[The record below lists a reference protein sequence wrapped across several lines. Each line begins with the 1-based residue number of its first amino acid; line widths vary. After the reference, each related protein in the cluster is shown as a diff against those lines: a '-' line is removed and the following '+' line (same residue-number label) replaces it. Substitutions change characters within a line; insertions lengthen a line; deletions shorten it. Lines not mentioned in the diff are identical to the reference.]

1 MMNGSSMKKY
11 LYIIGV
17 ALLAFASC
25 RKPEYVE
32 PTAERQGLTSLTA
45 ILVDGPY
52 AGQELAKLS
61 VTDPDATYLEIP
73 IPFYYPEV
81 SNDETLIHML
91 KLRVQAELQ
100 PNYKITPKLGVLDL
114 TVENVFTLTD
124 PKGNSREITITG
136 KRTKSSSC
144 SLVAMMVEDVK
155 TSAVIYEESSKIL
168 IPYLD
173 DLSSVLITGQ
183 VSPHAKLVKVNG
195 KAYNEKTR
203 YNMNTGASIT
213 VLAHDGVTERTYT
226 VEQGIP
232 SLLSSGVRENSVARL
247 FNVDPETMAGLPPY
261 TDDSFVSLAGLG
273 TSVIVGLGN
282 GRTPVYLDAF
292 TGSRKGEINLGS
304 AVADCLT
311 SDDSGNMVIANFAK
325 GGLEAQDVNIY
336 VTSSV
341 TDAPVLLHTFTNPL
355 TTPIG
360 HRIKVSGNVR
370 GDACIVLTSEGIP
383 NLTSSS
389 EIVYLLVR
397 GGEVTEVKTKSFAAL
412 GLAWGSAPVSSAT
425 VCPASDDPDKDGW
438 FIDYYEDN
446 VDPSVT
452 SESAD
457 CYILHYV
464 NAKDK
469 DYWLDLVGNWGV
481 NPNCL
486 DLKVFNGTP
495 YLTLFAVS
503 HFPQW
508 DIRPKLRLYDAT
520 DPSEVRL
527 LLKNDNTA
535 IYQKGARNEPTGASG
550 DVVLVPSVDG
560 YRVYLYY
567 YDHHTQVIGAY
578 VADCFE
584 I

>member
-1 MMNGSSMKKY
+1 MKKY
-11 LYIIGV
+11 LYIFWA
-17 ALLAFASC
+17 ALLAFVSC
-25 RKPEYVE
+25 HKPEYVE
-32 PTAERQGLTSLTA
+32 PTAERQGLSSLTA
-45 ILVDGPY
+45 IFVDGPY
-52 AGQELAKLS
+52 AGQELARLT
-61 VTDPDATYLEIP
+61 VTDPDASLLEIP

-81 SNDETLIHML
+81 SNDETLIYMM

-100 PNYKITPKLGVLDL
+100 PNYKISPKLGVLDL

-136 KRTKSSSC
+136 KRSKSSTC

-155 TSAVIYEESSKIL
+155 TSAVIYEESDKVL
-168 IPYLD
+168 IPYLE
-173 DLSSVLITGQ
+173 DLSSVRITGQ

-195 KAYNEKTR
+195 KAYNEKAR
-203 YNMNTGASIT
+203 YNLNTGATIT
-213 VLAHDGVTERTYT
+213 VQAHDGVSERTYT

-232 SLLSSGVRENSVARL
+232 SLLTSGMREESVARL
-247 FNVDPETMAGLPPY
+247 FNVDPESMAGLPPY

-273 TSVIVGLGN
+273 TNVVVGLGN

-292 TGSRKGEINLGS
+292 TGSKKGQINLGS

-311 SDDSGNMVIANFAK
+311 SDDAGNLVIANFAS
-325 GGLEAQDVNIY
+325 GGAEAQDVNIY

-341 TDAPVLLHTFTNPL
+341 TETPVLLHTFTNPAM
-355 TTPIG
+355 TPVG
-360 HRIKVSGNVR
+360 HRIKVSGNVKD
-370 GDACIVLTSEGIP
+370 DACIVLTAEGITGVT
-383 NLTSSS
+383 TSS
-389 EIVYLLVR
+389 EMVYLLVR
-397 GGEVTEVKTKSFAAL
+397 DGMVSEVKTKDFSVF
-412 GLAWGSAPVSSAT
+412 GMGWGAAPVNSAT
-425 VCPASDDPDKDGW
+425 ICPASENPDKDGW
-438 FIDYYEDN
+438 FIDYYEGN

-457 CYILHYV
+457 CYILHYIDG
-464 NAKDK
+464 KDR

-520 DPSEVRL
+520 DPSAARL
-527 LLKNDNTA
+527 LMSNDNLA
-535 IYQKGARNEPTGASG
+535 IFQKGARNEPTGASG
-550 DVVLVPSVDG
+550 DVVLVPSTDG
-560 YRVYLYY
+560 YRMYLYY

>member
-1 MMNGSSMKKY
+1 MKKY
-11 LYIIGV
+11 LYIFGA
-17 ALLAFASC
+17 ALLALASC
-25 RKPEYVE
+25 HKPEYVE

-45 ILVDGPY
+45 IMVDGPY
-52 AGQELAKLS
+52 AGQELAKLT
-61 VTDPDATYLEIP
+61 VTDPDASYLEIP
-73 IPFYYPEV
+73 VPFFYPEV
-81 SNDETLIHML
+81 SNDETLIYMMN
-91 KLRVQAELQ
+91 LRVQAELQ

-114 TVENVFTLTD
+114 TEENTFTLID
-124 PKGNSREITITG
+124 PKGNSREIVITG
-136 KRTKSSSC
+136 KRSKSSNC
-144 SLVAMMVEDVK
+144 ALVAMMVEDVK
-155 TSAVIYEESSKIL
+155 TSGVIYEESSKIL
-168 IPYLD
+168 IPYLE
-173 DLSSVLITGQ
+173 DLSSVQITGQ
-183 VSPHAKLVKVNG
+183 VTPHAKLLKVNG
-195 KAYNEKTR
+195 KVYNEKTR
-203 YNMNTGASIT
+203 YNLNTGATIT
-213 VLAHDGVTERTYT
+213 VQAHDGVTERTYT

-232 SLLSSGVRENSVARL
+232 SLLTSGMREESVARL

-273 TSVIVGLGN
+273 TYVIVGLGN

-292 TGSRKGEINLGS
+292 TGSKKGQINLGS

-311 SDDSGNMVIANFAK
+311 SDDAGNLVIANFAT
-325 GGLEAQDVNIY
+325 GGAEAQDVNIY

-341 TDAPVLLHTFTNPL
+341 TDAPVLLHTFMNPAM
-355 TTPIG
+355 TPVG
-360 HRIKVSGNVR
+360 HRIKVSGNVK
-370 GDACIVLTSEGIP
+370 GDACIVLTAEGIAGVT
-383 NLTSSS
+383 TSS
-389 EIVYLLVR
+389 EVVYLLVR
-397 GGEVTEVKTKSFAAL
+397 DGQVSEVKTRNFAAF
-412 GLAWGSAPVSSAT
+412 GMGWGAAPVNIAT
-425 VCPASDDPDKDGW
+425 VCPASENPDKDGW
-438 FIDYYEDN
+438 FIDYYEGN

-457 CYILHYV
+457 CYILHYIDG
-464 NAKDK
+464 KER

-508 DIRPKLRLYDAT
+508 EIRPKLRLYDAT
-520 DPSEVRL
+520 DPSAARL
-527 LLKNDNTA
+527 LMGNDNLA

-550 DVVLVPSVDG
+550 DVVLVPSTDG
-560 YRVYLYY
+560 YRMYLYY

>member
-1 MMNGSSMKKY
+1 MKNT
-11 LYIIGV
+11 LYTLSTLL
-17 ALLAFASC
+17 ALLFAVSAC
-25 RKPEYVE
+25 HKPEFVE

-45 ILVDGPY
+45 ILVEGPY
-52 AGQELAKLS
+52 AGQELAKLAI
-61 VTDPDATYLEIP
+61 TDPDESYLEIP

-81 SNDETLIHML
+81 SNEETLIYMM

-100 PNYKITPKLGVLDL
+100 PNYKISPRLGVLDL
-114 TVENVFTLTD
+114 TEENKFTLTD

-136 KRTKSSSC
+136 KRSKSSSC
-144 SLVAMMVEDVK
+144 ALVSLMVEDVK
-155 TSAVIYEESSKIL
+155 TSAVIYEESSQIL
-168 IPYLD
+168 IPYLE
-173 DLSSVLITGQ
+173 DLSAVQITGQ
-183 VSPHAKLVKVNG
+183 VTPHAKLLKING
-195 KAYNEKTR
+195 KVYNEKTR
-203 YNMNTGASIT
+203 YNLNTGAT
-213 VLAHDGVTERTYT
+213 VTVQAHDGVTERTYS

-232 SLLSSGVRENSVARL
+232 NLLSSGMREESVARL

-273 TSVIVGLGN
+273 TYVIVGLGN

-292 TGSRKGEINLGS
+292 TGAKKGQINLGS

-311 SDDSGNMVIANFAK
+311 SDDAGNLIIANFAS
-325 GGLEAQDVNIY
+325 GGAEAQDVNIY

-341 TDAPVLLHTFTNPL
+341 SEAPVLLCTFTNPVM
-355 TTPIG
+355 TPVG
-360 HRIKVSGNVR
+360 HRIKVSGDVKNN
-370 GDACIVLTSEGIP
+370 ACIVLTAEGIAGVTT
-383 NLTSSS
+383 TS
-389 EIVYLLVR
+389 EMVYLLVR
-397 GGEVTEVKTKSFAAL
+397 DGAVTDVKTKDFA
-412 GLAWGSAPVSSAT
+412 GFGMSWGAAPVNSAT
-425 VCPASDDPDKDGW
+425 VCPASEDPDKDGW
-438 FIDYYEDN
+438 FIDFYEGN

-457 CYILHYV
+457 CYILHYID
-464 NAKDK
+464 AKDR

-508 DIRPKLRLYDAT
+508 EIRPKLRLYDAT
-520 DPSEVRL
+520 DPSAVRL
-527 LLKNDNTA
+527 LLGNDNLS
-535 IYQKGARNEPTGASG
+535 IFQKGARNEPTGASG

-560 YRVYLYY
+560 YRMYLYY

>member
-1 MMNGSSMKKY
+1 MKKY
-11 LYIIGV
+11 LYIFWA
-17 ALLAFASC
+17 ALLAFVSC
-25 RKPEYVE
+25 HKPEYVE
-32 PTAERQGLTSLTA
+32 PTAERQGLSSLTA
-45 ILVDGPY
+45 IFVDGPY
-52 AGQELAKLS
+52 AGQELARLT
-61 VTDPDATYLEIP
+61 VTDPDASLLEIP

-81 SNDETLIHML
+81 SNDETLIYMM

-100 PNYKITPKLGVLDL
+100 PNYKISPKLGVLDL

-136 KRTKSSSC
+136 KRSKSSTC

-155 TSAVIYEESSKIL
+155 TSAVIYEESDKVL
-168 IPYLD
+168 IPYLE
-173 DLSSVLITGQ
+173 DLSSVRITGQ

-195 KAYNEKTR
+195 KAYNEKAR
-203 YNMNTGASIT
+203 YNLNTGATIT
-213 VLAHDGVTERTYT
+213 VQAHDGVSERTYT

-232 SLLSSGVRENSVARL
+232 SLLTSGMREESVARL
-247 FNVDPETMAGLPPY
+247 FNVDPESMAGLPPY

-273 TSVIVGLGN
+273 TNVVVGLGN

-292 TGSRKGEINLGS
+292 TGSKKGQINLGS

-311 SDDSGNMVIANFAK
+311 SDDAGNLVIANFAS
-325 GGLEAQDVNIY
+325 GGAEAQDVNIY

-341 TDAPVLLHTFTNPL
+341 TETPVLLHTFTNPAM
-355 TTPIG
+355 TPVG
-360 HRIKVSGNVR
+360 HRIKVSGNVKD
-370 GDACIVLTSEGIP
+370 DACIVLTAEGITGVT
-383 NLTSSS
+383 TSS
-389 EIVYLLVR
+389 EMVYLLVR
-397 GGEVTEVKTKSFAAL
+397 DGMVSEVKTKDFSVF
-412 GLAWGSAPVSSAT
+412 GMGWGAAPVNSAT
-425 VCPASDDPDKDGW
+425 ICPASENPDKDGW
-438 FIDYYEDN
+438 FIDYYDGN

-457 CYILHYV
+457 CYILHYIDG
-464 NAKDK
+464 KDR

-520 DPSEVRL
+520 DPSAARL
-527 LLKNDNTA
+527 LMSNDNLA
-535 IYQKGARNEPTGASG
+535 IFQKGARNEPTGASG
-550 DVVLVPSVDG
+550 DVVLVPSTDG
-560 YRVYLYY
+560 YRMYLYY

>member
-1 MMNGSSMKKY
+1 MKKY
-11 LYIIGV
+11 LYIFGA
-17 ALLAFASC
+17 ALLALASC
-25 RKPEYVE
+25 HKPEYVE

-45 ILVDGPY
+45 IMVEGPY
-52 AGQELAKLS
+52 AGQELAKLT
-61 VTDPDATYLEIP
+61 VTDPDASYLEIP
-73 IPFYYPEV
+73 VPFFYPEV
-81 SNDETLIHML
+81 SNDETLIYMMN
-91 KLRVQAELQ
+91 LRVQAELQ

-114 TVENVFTLTD
+114 TEENTFTLTD
-124 PKGNSREITITG
+124 PKGNSREIVITG
-136 KRTKSSSC
+136 KRSKSSNC
-144 SLVAMMVEDVK
+144 ALVAMMVEDVK
-155 TSAVIYEESSKIL
+155 TSGVIYEESSKIL
-168 IPYLD
+168 IPYLE
-173 DLSSVLITGQ
+173 DLSSVQITGQ
-183 VSPHAKLVKVNG
+183 VTPHAKLLKVNG
-195 KAYNEKTR
+195 KVYNEKTR
-203 YNMNTGASIT
+203 YNLNTGATIT
-213 VLAHDGVTERTYT
+213 VQAHDGVTERTYT

-232 SLLSSGVRENSVARL
+232 SLLTSGMREESVSRL

-273 TSVIVGLGN
+273 TYVIVGLGN

-292 TGSRKGEINLGS
+292 TGSKKGQINLGS

-311 SDDSGNMVIANFAK
+311 SDDAGNLVIANFAT
-325 GGLEAQDVNIY
+325 GGAEAQDVNIY

-341 TDAPVLLHTFTNPL
+341 TDAPVLLHTFMNPAM
-355 TTPIG
+355 TPVG
-360 HRIKVSGNVR
+360 HRIKVSGNVKK
-370 GDACIVLTSEGIP
+370 DACIVLTAEGIAGVT
-383 NLTSSS
+383 TSS
-389 EIVYLLVR
+389 EVVYLLVR
-397 GGEVTEVKTKSFAAL
+397 DGQVSEVKTRNFATL
-412 GLAWGSAPVSSAT
+412 GMGWGAAPVNIAT
-425 VCPASDDPDKDGW
+425 VCPASENPDKDGW
-438 FIDYYEDN
+438 FIDYYEGN

-457 CYILHYV
+457 CYILHYIDG
-464 NAKDK
+464 KER

-508 DIRPKLRLYDAT
+508 EIRPKLRLYDAT
-520 DPSEVRL
+520 DPSAARL
-527 LLKNDNTA
+527 LMGNDNLA

-550 DVVLVPSVDG
+550 DVVLVPSTDG
-560 YRVYLYY
+560 YRMYLYY

>member
-1 MMNGSSMKKY
+1 MKKH
-11 LYIIGV
+11 LYILLAALV
-17 ALLAFASC
+17 ALASC
-25 RKPEYVE
+25 HKPEYVE

-52 AGQELAKLS
+52 AGQELAKLT
-61 VTDPDATYLEIP
+61 VTDPDATLLEIP

-100 PNYKITPKLGVLDL
+100 PNYTITPKLGVLDL
-114 TVENVFTLTD
+114 TVENYFTLTD

-173 DLSSVLITGQ
+173 DLSSVQITGQ

-195 KAYNEKTR
+195 KAYNEKAR
-203 YNMNTGASIT
+203 YNMNTGASVT
-213 VLAHDGVTERTYT
+213 VQAHDGVSERTYV

-232 SLLSSGVRENSVARL
+232 SLLGSGMREESVARL

-273 TSVIVGLGN
+273 TNVVVGLGN

-292 TGSRKGEINLGS
+292 TGSKKGEINLGS

-311 SDDSGNMVIANFAK
+311 SDDAGHMVIANFAT
-325 GGLEAQDVNIY
+325 GGLEAQDVNLY

-341 TDAPVLLHTFTNPL
+341 SEAPELLYTFTNPL
-355 TTPIG
+355 TTPVG
-360 HRIKVSGNVR
+360 HRVKVSGNVKEN
-370 GDACIVLTSEGIP
+370 ACIVLTSEGVVD
-383 NLTSSS
+383 LTLSS

-397 GGEVTEVKTKSFAAL
+397 GGVVTEVKTKSFAGL
-412 GLAWGSAPVSSAT
+412 GLAWGSAPVNSAT
-425 VCPASDDPDKDGW
+425 VCAVSDNPDKDGW
-438 FIDYYEDN
+438 FVDYYGEN
-446 VDPSVT
+446 SDPSVT

-464 NAKDK
+464 DAKDK
-469 DYWLDLVGNWGV
+469 DHWLDRVGNWGV

-508 DIRPKLRLYDAT
+508 DIRPRLRLYDAT
-520 DPSEVRL
+520 DPSGVRKL
-527 LLKNDNTA
+527 MGNDNLA
-535 IYQKGARNEPTGASG
+535 IFQKGARNEPTGASG
-550 DVVLVPSVDG
+550 DVVLVPSADG
-560 YRVYLYY
+560 YRMYLYY

>member
-1 MMNGSSMKKY
+1 MKKY
-11 LYIIGV
+11 LYIFSAALV
-17 ALLAFASC
+17 ALASC
-25 RKPEYVE
+25 HKPEYVE

-45 ILVDGPY
+45 ILVEGPY
-52 AGQELAKLS
+52 AGQELAKLT
-61 VTDPDATYLEIP
+61 VTDPDASYLEIP
-73 IPFYYPEV
+73 IPYYYPEI
-81 SNDETLIHML
+81 SNEETLIYMM

-100 PNYKITPKLGVLDL
+100 PNYKISPKLGVLDL
-114 TVENVFTLTD
+114 TEENKFTLTD

-136 KRTKSSSC
+136 KRAKSSNC
-144 SLVAMMVEDVK
+144 ALVALMVEDVK
-155 TSAVIYEESSKIL
+155 TSGIIYEESSKIL
-168 IPYLD
+168 IPYLE
-173 DLSSVLITGQ
+173 DLSAVQVSGQ
-183 VSPHAKLVKVNG
+183 VTPHAKLLKVNG
-195 KAYNEKTR
+195 KVYNEKTK
-203 YNMNTGASIT
+203 YNLNTGAT
-213 VLAHDGVTERTYT
+213 VTVQAHDGVTERTYT

-232 SLLSSGVRENSVARL
+232 SLLGSGMREASVARL

-273 TSVIVGLGN
+273 TYVIVGLGN
-282 GRTPVYLDAF
+282 GRTPVYLDTF
-292 TGSRKGEINLGS
+292 TGAKKGQINLGS

-311 SDDSGNMVIANFAK
+311 SDDAGNLVIANFAA
-325 GGLEAQDVNIY
+325 GGVEAQDVNIY

-341 TDAPVLLHTFTNPL
+341 TDAPVLLHTFMNPAM
-355 TTPIG
+355 TPVG
-360 HRIKVSGNVR
+360 HRIKVSGNVKK
-370 GDACIVLTSEGIP
+370 DACIVLTAEGIAGVT
-383 NLTSSS
+383 TSS
-389 EIVYLLVR
+389 EVVYLLVR
-397 GGEVTEVKTKSFAAL
+397 DGQVSEVKTRNFATL
-412 GLAWGSAPVSSAT
+412 GMGWGAAPVNIAT
-425 VCPASDDPDKDGW
+425 VCPASENPDKDGW
-438 FIDYYEDN
+438 FIDYYEGN

-457 CYILHYV
+457 CYLLHYID
-464 NAKDK
+464 AKDR
-469 DYWLDLVGNWGV
+469 DHWLDRVGNWGV

-486 DLKVFNGTP
+486 DHKVFNGTP

-520 DPSEVRL
+520 DPSAARL
-527 LLKNDNTA
+527 LMGNDNLA

-560 YRVYLYY
+560 YRMYLYY

>member
-1 MMNGSSMKKY
+1 MKKH
-11 LYIIGV
+11 LYILLAALV
-17 ALLAFASC
+17 ALASC
-25 RKPEYVE
+25 HKPEYVE

-52 AGQELAKLS
+52 AGQELAKLT
-61 VTDPDATYLEIP
+61 VTDPDATLLEIP

-100 PNYKITPKLGVLDL
+100 PNYTITPKLGVLDL
-114 TVENVFTLTD
+114 TVENYFTLTD

-173 DLSSVLITGQ
+173 DLSSVQITGQ

-195 KAYNEKTR
+195 KAYNEKAR
-203 YNMNTGASIT
+203 YNLNTGASVT
-213 VLAHDGVTERTYT
+213 VQAHDGVSERTYV

-232 SLLSSGVRENSVARL
+232 SLLGSGMREESVARL

-273 TSVIVGLGN
+273 TNVVVGLGN

-292 TGSRKGEINLGS
+292 TGSKKGEINLGS

-311 SDDSGNMVIANFAK
+311 SDDAGHMVIASFAT
-325 GGLEAQDVNIY
+325 GGLEAQDVNLY

-341 TDAPVLLHTFTNPL
+341 SEAPELLYTFTNPL
-355 TTPIG
+355 TTPVG
-360 HRIKVSGNVR
+360 HRVKVSGNVKEN
-370 GDACIVLTSEGIP
+370 ACIVLTSEGVVD
-383 NLTSSS
+383 LTLSS

-397 GGEVTEVKTKSFAAL
+397 GGVVTEVKTKSFAGL
-412 GLAWGSAPVSSAT
+412 GLAWGSAPVNSAT
-425 VCPASDDPDKDGW
+425 VCAVSDNPDKDGW
-438 FIDYYEDN
+438 FVDYYGEN
-446 VDPSVT
+446 SDPSVT

-464 NAKDK
+464 DAKDK
-469 DYWLDLVGNWGV
+469 DHWLDRVGNWGV

-508 DIRPKLRLYDAT
+508 DIRPRLRLYDAT
-520 DPSEVRL
+520 DPSGVRKL
-527 LLKNDNTA
+527 MGNDNLA
-535 IYQKGARNEPTGASG
+535 IFQKGARNEPTGASG
-550 DVVLVPSVDG
+550 DVVLVPSADG
-560 YRVYLYY
+560 YRMYLYY

>member
-1 MMNGSSMKKY
+1 MKKY
-11 LYIIGV
+11 LYIFWA
-17 ALLAFASC
+17 ALLAFVSC
-25 RKPEYVE
+25 HKPEYVE
-32 PTAERQGLTSLTA
+32 PTAERQGLSSLTA
-45 ILVDGPY
+45 IFVDGPY
-52 AGQELAKLS
+52 AGQELARLT
-61 VTDPDATYLEIP
+61 VTDPDASLLEIP

-81 SNDETLIHML
+81 SNDETLIYMM

-100 PNYKITPKLGVLDL
+100 PNYKISPKLGVLDL

-136 KRTKSSSC
+136 KRSKSSTC

-155 TSAVIYEESSKIL
+155 TSAVIYEESDKVL
-168 IPYLD
+168 IPYLE
-173 DLSSVLITGQ
+173 DLSSVRITGQ

-195 KAYNEKTR
+195 KAYNEKAR
-203 YNMNTGASIT
+203 YNLNTGATIT
-213 VLAHDGVTERTYT
+213 VQAHDGVSERTYT

-232 SLLSSGVRENSVARL
+232 SLLTSGMREESVARL
-247 FNVDPETMAGLPPY
+247 FNVDPESMAGLPPY

-273 TSVIVGLGN
+273 TNVVVGLGN
-282 GRTPVYLDAF
+282 GRAPVYLDAF
-292 TGSRKGEINLGS
+292 TGSKKGQINLGS

-311 SDDSGNMVIANFAK
+311 SDDAGNLVIANFAS
-325 GGLEAQDVNIY
+325 GGAEAQDVNIY

-341 TDAPVLLHTFTNPL
+341 TETPVLLHTFTNPAM
-355 TTPIG
+355 TPVG
-360 HRIKVSGNVR
+360 HRIKVSGNVKD
-370 GDACIVLTSEGIP
+370 DACIVLTAEGITGVT
-383 NLTSSS
+383 TSS
-389 EIVYLLVR
+389 EMVYLLVR
-397 GGEVTEVKTKSFAAL
+397 DGMVSEVKTKDFSVF
-412 GLAWGSAPVSSAT
+412 GMGWGAAPVNSAT
-425 VCPASDDPDKDGW
+425 ICPASENPDKDGW
-438 FIDYYEDN
+438 FIDYYEGN

-457 CYILHYV
+457 CYILHYIDG
-464 NAKDK
+464 KDR

-520 DPSEVRL
+520 DPSAARL
-527 LLKNDNTA
+527 LMSNDNLA
-535 IYQKGARNEPTGASG
+535 IFQKGARNEPTGASG
-550 DVVLVPSVDG
+550 DVVLVPSTDG
-560 YRVYLYY
+560 YRMYLYY

>member
-1 MMNGSSMKKY
+1 MKKY
-11 LYIIGV
+11 LYIFWA
-17 ALLAFASC
+17 ALLAFVSC
-25 RKPEYVE
+25 HKPEYVE
-32 PTAERQGLTSLTA
+32 PTAERQGLSSLTA
-45 ILVDGPY
+45 IFVDGPY
-52 AGQELAKLS
+52 AGQELARLT
-61 VTDPDATYLEIP
+61 VTDPDASLLEIP

-81 SNDETLIHML
+81 SNDETLIYMM

-100 PNYKITPKLGVLDL
+100 PNYKISPKLGVLDL

-136 KRTKSSSC
+136 KRSKSSTC

-155 TSAVIYEESSKIL
+155 TSAVIYEESDKVL
-168 IPYLD
+168 IPYLE
-173 DLSSVLITGQ
+173 DLSSVRITGQ

-195 KAYNEKTR
+195 KAYNEKAR
-203 YNMNTGASIT
+203 YNLNTGATIT
-213 VLAHDGVTERTYT
+213 VQAHDGVSERTYT

-232 SLLSSGVRENSVARL
+232 SLLTSGMREESVARL
-247 FNVDPETMAGLPPY
+247 FNVDPESMAGLPPY

-273 TSVIVGLGN
+273 TNVVVGLGN

-292 TGSRKGEINLGS
+292 TGSKKGQINLGS

-311 SDDSGNMVIANFAK
+311 SDDAGNLVIANFAS
-325 GGLEAQDVNIY
+325 GGAEAQDVNIY

-341 TDAPVLLHTFTNPL
+341 TETPVLLHTFTNPAM
-355 TTPIG
+355 TPVG
-360 HRIKVSGNVR
+360 HRIKVSGNVKD
-370 GDACIVLTSEGIP
+370 DACIVLTAEGITGVT
-383 NLTSSS
+383 TSS
-389 EIVYLLVR
+389 EMVYLLVR
-397 GGEVTEVKTKSFAAL
+397 DGMVSEVKTKDFSVF
-412 GLAWGSAPVSSAT
+412 GMGWGAAPVNSAT
-425 VCPASDDPDKDGW
+425 ICPASENPDKDGW
-438 FIDYYEDN
+438 FIDYYEGN

-457 CYILHYV
+457 CYILHYIDG
-464 NAKDK
+464 KDR

-486 DLKVFNGTP
+486 DHKVFNGTP

-520 DPSEVRL
+520 DPSAARL
-527 LLKNDNTA
+527 LMSNDNLA
-535 IYQKGARNEPTGASG
+535 IFQKGARNEPTGASG
-550 DVVLVPSVDG
+550 DVVLVPSTDG
-560 YRVYLYY
+560 YRMYLYY

>member
-1 MMNGSSMKKY
+1 MKKY
-11 LYIIGV
+11 LYIFWA
-17 ALLAFASC
+17 ALLAFVSC
-25 RKPEYVE
+25 HKPEYVE
-32 PTAERQGLTSLTA
+32 PTAERQGLSSLTA
-45 ILVDGPY
+45 IFVDGPY
-52 AGQELAKLS
+52 AGQELARLT
-61 VTDPDATYLEIP
+61 VTDPDASLLEIP

-81 SNDETLIHML
+81 SNDETLIYMM

-100 PNYKITPKLGVLDL
+100 PNYKISPKLGVLDL

-136 KRTKSSSC
+136 KRSKSSTC

-155 TSAVIYEESSKIL
+155 TSAVIYEESDKVL
-168 IPYLD
+168 IPYLE
-173 DLSSVLITGQ
+173 DLSSVRITGQ

-195 KAYNEKTR
+195 KAYNEKAR
-203 YNMNTGASIT
+203 YNLNTGATIT
-213 VLAHDGVTERTYT
+213 VQAHDGVSERTYT

-232 SLLSSGVRENSVARL
+232 SLLTSGMREESVARL
-247 FNVDPETMAGLPPY
+247 FNVDPESMAGLPPY

-273 TSVIVGLGN
+273 TNVVVGLGN

-292 TGSRKGEINLGS
+292 TGSKKGQINLGS

-311 SDDSGNMVIANFAK
+311 SDDAGNLVIANFAS
-325 GGLEAQDVNIY
+325 GGAEAQDVNIY

-341 TDAPVLLHTFTNPL
+341 TETPVLLHTFTNPAM
-355 TTPIG
+355 TPVG
-360 HRIKVSGNVR
+360 HRIKVSGNVKD
-370 GDACIVLTSEGIP
+370 DACIVLTAEGITGVT
-383 NLTSSS
+383 TSS
-389 EIVYLLVR
+389 EMVYLLVR
-397 GGEVTEVKTKSFAAL
+397 DGMVSEVKTKDFSVF
-412 GLAWGSAPVSSAT
+412 GMGWGAAPVNSAT
-425 VCPASDDPDKDGW
+425 ICPASENPDKDGW
-438 FIDYYEDN
+438 FIDYYEGN
-446 VDPSVT
+446 VNPSVT

-457 CYILHYV
+457 CYILHYIDG
-464 NAKDK
+464 KDR

-520 DPSEVRL
+520 DPSAARL
-527 LLKNDNTA
+527 LMSNDNLA
-535 IYQKGARNEPTGASG
+535 IFQKGARNEPTGASG
-550 DVVLVPSVDG
+550 DVVLVPSTDG
-560 YRVYLYY
+560 YRMYLYY